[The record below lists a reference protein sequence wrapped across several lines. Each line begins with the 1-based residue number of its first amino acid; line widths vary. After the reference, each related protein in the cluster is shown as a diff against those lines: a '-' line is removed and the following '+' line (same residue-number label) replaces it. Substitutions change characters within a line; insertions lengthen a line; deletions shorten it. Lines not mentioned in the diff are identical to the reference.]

1 MLRKH
6 IRTHSDIRPFHCMH
20 CNFSFKTKGGFRSAD
35 RQDSDGDDSDG
46 PDDEDNDGEEEDE
59 EDSQAESGLSAAPSV
74 SASPQHLPANQ
85 ADMAPSYLLAK
96 MSITSDSQTSDTES
110 VAMTSPVLLVRQMS
124 ISASCSSPGPCPTS
138 FTSNPA
144 PASESHTSDT
154 DSVHMMSP
162 VSPCRQ
168 MSIDYPDF
176 DVPPSPPVPGKGG
189 KLGQVRPVSSQSLSF
204 PSCIPPSLHVHLTP
218 YQYPTPYAFQ
228 CLESPTTHLFSHLPL
243 HSQQPL
249 RSPYSMVPVGGIQLV
264 PAGLAAYS
272 TFVPIQAGPVQ
283 LTIPALSVIHRQ
295 TGSPLPAPNTSPRPE
310 GSPTQPL
317 VVQEPVSSV
326 LPCFPLGQVA
336 GLQTLGAPQTALQPV
351 SLETLSVVGLANS
364 TQLVPQ
370 QSLPLNATLG
380 IQVLAASPAPQCSTA
395 SPAQIP
401 GLQILNIA
409 LPALIPSLS
418 PLSALSPL
426 PAAQDKPYSPEGVAS
441 VPPPAQVAESPP
453 APTSSASPPTA
464 NPGDVPTNAKPST
477 EPKRVSQNSP
487 SAGSKDT
494 GGAEKTTAMMDK
506 PKTQPPLPSSPSSSN
521 ERGCEVAHK
530 ATAGGASEVK
540 PHKPVSRQPVTDDY
554 NEASSDDEDRLVI
567 ATWESQ

>member
-1 MLRKH
+1 
-6 IRTHSDIRPFHCMH
+6 
-20 CNFSFKTKGGFRSAD
+20 
-35 RQDSDGDDSDG
+35 
-46 PDDEDNDGEEEDE
+46 
-59 EDSQAESGLSAAPSV
+59 
-74 SASPQHLPANQ
+74 
-85 ADMAPSYLLAK
+85 
-96 MSITSDSQTSDTES
+96 MSISPNLIPAPKTQPPQASDSKTSDTES

-138 FTSNPA
+138 FTSHPA

-176 DVPPSPPVPGKGG
+176 DDPPSPPVPAKGG
-189 KLGQVRPVSSQSLSF
+189 KLGQEVVSSTISQLASECNGNVDRGTQTSSDPLQGPLHF
-204 PSCIPPSLHVHLTP
+204 PNADLIHEPRVE
-218 YQYPTPYAFQ
+218 A
-228 CLESPTTHLFSHLPL
+228 TTHLFSHLPL
-243 HSQQPL
+243 HSQQPP

-310 GSPTQPL
+310 GSPSHPL

-336 GLQTLGAPQTALQPV
+336 GLQTLGAPQTALQPLG
-351 SLETLSVVGLANS
+351 LETLSMLGLANS

-380 IQVLAASPAPQCSTA
+380 LQVLAASPAPQCSTA

-426 PAAQDKPYSPEGVAS
+426 PAAQDKPHSPEGVAS
-441 VPPPAQVAESPP
+441 VTPAAQVAESPP
-453 APTSSASPPTA
+453 APISSASPPTA

-477 EPKRVSQNSP
+477 EPKQVSQNSP

-506 PKTQPPLPSSPSSSN
+506 PKTPSQPPSPSSSN

-530 ATAGGASEVK
+530 AKAGGASEVK
-540 PHKPVSRQPVTDDY
+540 PQQPVSRQPVTDDY

-567 ATWESQ
+567 AT